1 MQVGILLLV
10 RKEGTQV
17 ALVAVILWFVNLGI
31 SIWNAYAVGKAWAE
45 SKHAGGFSR
54 LVAWAGAAMS
64 ALGFTWCYLTV
75 LSLLGA
81 GLGWWS
87 TDVTDAALSLGYIVI
102 VLGVLSSGA
111 VIMLDSWASAY
122 RRRGLAD
129 FGVAGYNTFA
139 EMYNAY
145 NAVSGLPAAFHTVIA
160 NLRGG
165 DRDRSLGISGVVL
178 GLVLFVL
185 FGGVITTGMIIEHVA
200 GSGDA
205 LVYQGDQRLGHA

>member
-1 MQVGILLLV
+1 M
-10 RKEGTQV
+10 
-17 ALVAVILWFVNLGI
+17 ALVAVILWFLNLGI
-31 SIWNAYAVGKAWAE
+31 SIWNAYAVGRAWVE

-87 TDVTDAALSLGYIVI
+87 TDVADAALSLGYIVI
-102 VLGVLSSGA
+102 VVGVLSSGV
-111 VIMLDSWASAY
+111 VIMLDSWAAAY
-122 RRRGLAD
+122 RGHSLAN

-145 NAVSGLPAAFHTVIA
+145 TAVSGIPAAFHAVVS

-165 DRDRSLGISGVVL
+165 DRDRSLGAGGVVL

-185 FGGVITTGMIIEHVA
+185 FGGIITTSMIIEHVA

-205 LVYQGDQRLGHA
+205 LSHQGEQRLGHA